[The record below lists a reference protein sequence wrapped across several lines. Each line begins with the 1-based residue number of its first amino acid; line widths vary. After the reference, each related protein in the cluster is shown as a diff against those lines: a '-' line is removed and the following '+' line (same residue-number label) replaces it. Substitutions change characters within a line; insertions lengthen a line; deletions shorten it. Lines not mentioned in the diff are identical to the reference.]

1 MATREKVKI
10 VRTTKETDIEIQLR
24 LDGER
29 KIQVDTGIGF
39 FDHMLTSLAF
49 WAGWD
54 MTLTCKG
61 DLEVDTHHTVEDV
74 ALALGQAFAQARVA
88 GPAGDDANDVE
99 RFGSAW
105 VPLDEA
111 LSHVV
116 VDLSGRPY
124 WVFDAQLGVERVGTF
139 ETAMT
144 GHFFR
149 SFATEARLTLHVRS
163 LYGENAHHI
172 IETLFKGLGLA
183 LRQAL
188 IPRKGGVASTKGVL

>member
-1 MATREKVKI
+1 MAKRDSVKI
-10 VRTTKETDIEIQLR
+10 KRTTKETEVELQLR

-29 KIQVDTGIGF
+29 NIQVDTGIGF

-61 DLEVDTHHTVEDV
+61 DLEVGSHHTVEDV
-74 ALALGQAFAQARVA
+74 ALSLGQAFAQAREDA
-88 GPAGDDANDVE
+88 GEIE
-99 RFGSAW
+99 RIGSVF

-111 LSHVV
+111 LSQVV

-124 WVFDAQLGVERVGTF
+124 WIFDARLDMERVGTF

-149 SFATEARLTLHVRS
+149 SFATEARINLHVRN
-163 LYGENAHHI
+163 LYGEYAHHI
-172 IETLFKGLGLA
+172 IETMFKGLGLA

-188 IPRKGGVASTKGVL
+188 TPRKGGVASTKGVL

>member
-1 MATREKVKI
+1 MDNYAVTLNRK
-10 VRTTKETDIEIQLR
+10 TSETDISITLKVAGNRQ
-24 LDGER
+24 
-29 KIQVDTGIGF
+29 INVNTGIGF

-54 MTLTCKG
+54 LDLNCTG

-74 ALALGQAFAQARVA
+74 GLVLGQAFGKVA
-88 GPAGDDANDVE
+88 LGRAEIE
-99 RFGSAW
+99 RFGAAF

-111 LSHVV
+111 LCRVI

-124 WVFDAQLGVERVGTF
+124 SVFRAEFNVERVGVF

-149 SFATEARLTLHVRS
+149 SFAQEARLNLHAGC

-172 IETLFKGLGLA
+172 IESLFKALGLA
-183 LRQAL
+183 LRAAL
-188 IPRKGGVASTKGVL
+188 RERTGGVASTKGVR

>member
-1 MATREKVKI
+1 MAKRDSVKI
-10 VRTTKETDIEIQLR
+10 KRTTKETEVELQLR

-29 KIQVDTGIGF
+29 NIQVDTGIGF

-61 DLEVDTHHTVEDV
+61 DLEVGSHHTVEDV
-74 ALALGQAFAQARVA
+74 ALSLGQAFAQARE
-88 GPAGDDANDVE
+88 DAVDVE

-111 LSHVV
+111 LSQVV
-116 VDLSGRPY
+116 VDLSGRPF

-188 IPRKGGVASTKGVL
+188 TPRKGGVASTKGVL

>member
-1 MATREKVKI
+1 MTTREKVKI
-10 VRTTKETDIEIQLR
+10 KRTTKETDIAVQLR

-74 ALALGQAFAQARVA
+74 ALALGQAFAQARK
-88 GPAGDDANDVE
+88 DADEVE

-111 LSHVV
+111 LSQVV

-124 WVFDAQLGVERVGTF
+124 WVFEAQFSAERIGAF

-149 SFATEARLTLHVRS
+149 SFATEARLTLHVRNI
-163 LYGENAHHI
+163 YGENAHHI
-172 IETLFKGLGLA
+172 IESLFKGLGLA

-188 IPRKGGVASTKGVL
+188 RPRTGGVASTKGVL